1 MTVRVGVIGAGL
13 MGTTHVRLLSTSV
26 PAAVRELQSWVASIA
41 AGAACGAS
49 AWDGY
54 AASAVC
60 DAALESLTTREPTE
74 IRLAARP
81 PLYQHRP
88 PRRVTRLPDSEDD

>member
-1 MTVRVGVIGAGL
+1 
-13 MGTTHVRLLSTSV
+13 MGFQERFASAYVH
-26 PAAVRELQSWVASIA
+26 ELRSWVASIA
-41 AGAACGAS
+41 EGSPAGAS

-60 DAALESLTTREPTE
+60 EAAFESLVSGRPVG

-81 PLYQHRP
+81 DLYAARQLVAHGK
-88 PRRVTRLPDSEDD
+88 